1 MISEPKRI
9 MVALS
14 AHEDEKPVIE
24 QAVMLANKFEAQLI
38 AIHIHQPVLSQ
49 PKGDSEL
56 NVTEEIIRN
65 LFTEY
70 GFEQIINDLEI
81 IITKGENI
89 PEKIQEHSNDIDMLV
104 VGHKKMGGFMS
115 WITDSIDED
124 ITDLMSCPVL
134 VVPESTHIDNNIM

>member
-9 MVALS
+9 MVALG

-24 QAVMLANKFEAQLI
+24 QAVMLANKFGAQLI

-89 PEKIQEHSNDIDMLV
+89 PEKIQKHSNDIDMLV
-104 VGHKKMGGFMS
+104 VGHKKMGGFIASIM
-115 WITDSIDED
+115 DSIDEG
-124 ITDLMSCPVL
+124 ISNLIPCPVL
-134 VVPESTHIDNNIM
+134 VVQKN

>member
-9 MVALS
+9 MVALV
-14 AHEDEKPVIE
+14 AHGDEKPVIE
-24 QAVMLANKFEAQLI
+24 QAVLMANKFEAQLI
-38 AIHIHQPVLSQ
+38 AIHVHQPVLSQ

-65 LFTEY
+65 RFTEY

-89 PEKIQEHSNDIDMLV
+89 PEKIQQHSNDIDMLV
-104 VGHKKMGGFMS
+104 VGHKKMGRFMARV
-115 WITDSIDED
+115 TDSIDED
-124 ITDLMSCPVL
+124 ITNLITCPVL
-134 VVPESTHIDNNIM
+134 VVRE

>member
-9 MVALS
+9 MVALG

-81 IITKGENI
+81 IISKGENI

-104 VGHKKMGGFMS
+104 IGHKKMGGFMS

-134 VVPESTHIDNNIM
+134 VVPESTHTENN

>member
-9 MVALS
+9 MVALV
-14 AHEDEKPVIE
+14 AHGDEKPVIE
-24 QAVMLANKFEAQLI
+24 QAVLMANKFEAQLI
-38 AIHIHQPVLSQ
+38 AIHVHQPVLSQ

-65 LFTEY
+65 RFTEY

-89 PEKIQEHSNDIDMLV
+89 PEKIQQHSNDIDMLV
-104 VGHKKMGGFMS
+104 VGHKKMGGFMAR
-115 WITDSIDED
+115 ITDSIDED
-124 ITDLMSCPVL
+124 IANLITCPVL
-134 VVPESTHIDNNIM
+134 VVRE

>member
-9 MVALS
+9 MVALV
-14 AHEDEKPVIE
+14 AHGDEKPVIE
-24 QAVMLANKFEAQLI
+24 QAVLMANKFEAQLI
-38 AIHIHQPVLSQ
+38 AIHVHQPILSQ

-65 LFTEY
+65 RFTEY

-89 PEKIQEHSNDIDMLV
+89 PEKIQQHSNDIDMLV
-104 VGHKKMGGFMS
+104 VGHKKMGGFMAR
-115 WITDSIDED
+115 ITDSIDED
-124 ITDLMSCPVL
+124 ITNLITCPVL
-134 VVPESTHIDNNIM
+134 VVRE

>member
-9 MVALS
+9 MVALV
-14 AHEDEKPVIE
+14 AHGDEKPVIE
-24 QAVMLANKFEAQLI
+24 QAVLMANKFEAQLI
-38 AIHIHQPVLSQ
+38 AIHVHQPVLSQ

-65 LFTEY
+65 RFTEY

-89 PEKIQEHSNDIDMLV
+89 PEKIQQHSNDIDMLV
-104 VGHKKMGGFMS
+104 VGHKKMGGFMAR
-115 WITDSIDED
+115 ITDSIDED
-124 ITDLMSCPVL
+124 IANLITYPVL
-134 VVPESTHIDNNIM
+134 VVRE

>member
-9 MVALS
+9 MVALV
-14 AHEDEKPVIE
+14 AHGDEKPVIE
-24 QAVMLANKFEAQLI
+24 QAVLMANKFEAQLI
-38 AIHIHQPVLSQ
+38 AIHVHQPILSQ

-65 LFTEY
+65 RFTEY

-89 PEKIQEHSNDIDMLV
+89 PEKIQQHSNDIDMLV
-104 VGHKKMGGFMS
+104 VGHKKMGRFMARV
-115 WITDSIDED
+115 TDSIDED
-124 ITDLMSCPVL
+124 ITNLITCPVL
-134 VVPESTHIDNNIM
+134 VVRE

>member
-1 MISEPKRI
+1 MLVPK
-9 MVALS
+9 V
-14 AHEDEKPVIE
+14 HY
-24 QAVMLANKFEAQLI
+24 ANDR
-38 AIHIHQPVLSQ
+38 VLQ
-49 PKGDSEL
+49 TKGDSEL

-70 GFEQIINDLEI
+70 GFEQIINNLEI
-81 IITKGENI
+81 IISKGEDI
-89 PEKIQEHSNDIDMLV
+89 AQKIQEHSNNIDILV

-134 VVPESTHIDNNIM
+134 VVPESTHTENN

>member
-9 MVALS
+9 MVALV
-14 AHEDEKPVIE
+14 AHGDEKPVIE
-24 QAVMLANKFEAQLI
+24 QAVLMANKFEAQLI
-38 AIHIHQPVLSQ
+38 AIHVHQPVLSQ

-65 LFTEY
+65 RFTEY

-89 PEKIQEHSNDIDMLV
+89 PEKIQQHSNNIDMLV
-104 VGHKKMGGFMS
+104 VGHKKMGRFMARV
-115 WITDSIDED
+115 TDSIDED
-124 ITDLMSCPVL
+124 ITNLITCPVL
-134 VVPESTHIDNNIM
+134 VVRE

>member
-9 MVALS
+9 MVALG

-134 VVPESTHIDNNIM
+134 VVPESTHT

>member
-9 MVALS
+9 MVALV
-14 AHEDEKPVIE
+14 AHGDEKPVIE
-24 QAVMLANKFEAQLI
+24 QAVLLANKFEAQLI
-38 AIHIHQPVLSQ
+38 AIHVHQPVLSQ

-65 LFTEY
+65 RFIEY

-89 PEKIQEHSNDIDMLV
+89 PEKIQQHSNDIDMLV
-104 VGHKKMGGFMS
+104 VGHKKMGRFMAR
-115 WITDSIDED
+115 ITDSIDED
-124 ITDLMSCPVL
+124 ITNLITCPVL
-134 VVPESTHIDNNIM
+134 VVRE

>member
-9 MVALS
+9 MVALV
-14 AHEDEKPVIE
+14 AHGDEKPVIE
-24 QAVMLANKFEAQLI
+24 QAVLMANKFEAQLI
-38 AIHIHQPVLSQ
+38 AIHVHQPVLSQ

-65 LFTEY
+65 RFTEY

-89 PEKIQEHSNDIDMLV
+89 PEKIQQHSNDIDMLV
-104 VGHKKMGGFMS
+104 VGHKKMGGFMAR
-115 WITDSIDED
+115 ITDSIDED
-124 ITDLMSCPVL
+124 ITNLITCPVL
-134 VVPESTHIDNNIM
+134 VVRE

>member
-1 MISEPKRI
+1 M
-9 MVALS
+9 
-14 AHEDEKPVIE
+14 
-24 QAVMLANKFEAQLI
+24 
-38 AIHIHQPVLSQ
+38 
-49 PKGDSEL
+49 

-81 IITKGENI
+81 IISKGENI
-89 PEKIQEHSNDIDMLV
+89 AEKIQEHSTNIDIIV

-115 WITDSIDED
+115 WIADPIDED

-134 VVPESTHIDNNIM
+134 VVPESTHT